1 MKLAIINC
9 INGNFSVVSEGHETE
24 QAALVA
30 FHGRCQ
36 ILWNAPDVI
45 TGEVAI
51 VDEQLDVYRGYKE
64 LIRHTPI
71 QPEPTSEP
79 EPESENPEDE
89 SESGSTEQENNS
101 DLFGL

>member
-9 INGNFSVVSEGHETE
+9 VNGNFSVVAEGITTD

-36 ILWNAPDVI
+36 VLWNAPDVI

-51 VDEQLDVYRGYKE
+51 VDEQLDIYRGYKE
-64 LIRHTPI
+64 LIRHTPV
-71 QPEPTSEP
+71 QPVQTIPEP
-79 EPESENPEDE
+79 EPEAET
-89 SESGSTEQENNS
+89 ESGAEPNEE
-101 DLFGL
+101 